1 LGQRLG
7 AWDATFE
14 GRRSASARNLPS
26 PDSGVVERAW
36 DEWRRIA
43 AFMVDQRIGPV
54 LYSRTIANFVFD
66 AIARNAI
73 AEFGSDDSV
82 HVKIEAQTVK
92 FVFKGAVLA
101 RFKKGDENKLGQN
114 VPTQA
119 AIDFIDAQGIFP
131 RNREG
136 GVYLAT

>member
-1 LGQRLG
+1 
-7 AWDATFE
+7 
-14 GRRSASARNLPS
+14 
-26 PDSGVVERAW
+26 
-36 DEWRRIA
+36 
-43 AFMVDQRIGPV
+43 
-54 LYSRTIANFVFD
+54 VFD

-119 AIDFIDAQGIFP
+119 AMDFIDAQGISRVCPPKP
-131 RNREG
+131 RG
-136 GVYLAT
+136 WSLFGYLV